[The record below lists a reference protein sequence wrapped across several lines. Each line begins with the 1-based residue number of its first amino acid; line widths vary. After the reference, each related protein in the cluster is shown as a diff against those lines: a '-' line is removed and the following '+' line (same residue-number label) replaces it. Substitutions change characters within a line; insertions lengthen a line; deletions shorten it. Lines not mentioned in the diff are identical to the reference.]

1 MCVALISVAYISAS
15 TLYLAVHTIG
25 HRRVT
30 SVVGIVVVIR
40 TRGVDVVHVVC
51 VVRVRTPPPPV
62 TGTFPTDNPMLFFV
76 IGVSL
81 EVSVF
86 PRTEKTLNLHNQPR
100 PVIDAVSFDT
110 VHHVP
115 YTYIIKQYIGQ
126 VNCLLL

>member
-1 MCVALISVAYISAS
+1 MCDALISVADLSAS

-40 TRGVDVVHVVC
+40 TRGVHNVHIVC

-62 TGTFPTDNPMLFFV
+62 TGTFQPSTHILILFFAV
-76 IGVSL
+76 VSL
-81 EVSVF
+81 EVSVP
-86 PRTEKTLNLHNQPR
+86 PRSDEFLNFHNQPR
-100 PVIDAVSFDT
+100 PVIDAFAFNP

-115 YTYIIKQYIGQ
+115 YTYVIEQCIGK
-126 VNCLLL
+126 V